1 MIHLVSFLALY
12 SSQLCYLL
20 IIMLKWPYPTACP
33 GRHPSISLCFLLPS
47 VIMVPLVCPSSAHLV
62 HHNQPT
68 EPLSLPTHL
77 RGVYVPRSSIYSL
90 PDFSLNHSGNKLK
103 AYITSID
110 FPVLVLVISNLS
122 LMLQDPHLPLWC
134 FHAHLQTTLSFHSL
148 KWGFFFY
155 LTPHPHHLQPL

>member
-1 MIHLVSFLALY
+1 MWLWSLY
-12 SSQLCYLL
+12 
-20 IIMLKWPYPTACP
+20 
-33 GRHPSISLCFLLPS
+33 F
-47 VIMVPLVCPSSAHLV
+47 CPSSANLV

-77 RGVYVPRSSIYSL
+77 RGVYVPRSNIYSL
-90 PDFSLNHSGNKLK
+90 PDFSLNHIGNKLE
-103 AYITSID
+103 ANTASID

-148 KWGFFFY
+148 KWVFFFPHSSP
-155 LTPHPHHLQPL
+155 TPTPASITTGFPNFAFSLSPNHELQWLKTRVCQNDTKLSSSTFI

>member
-1 MIHLVSFLALY
+1 MFSSSQCDYGPVSLVLALPMLY
-12 SSQLCYLL
+12 T
-20 IIMLKWPYPTACP
+20 II
-33 GRHPSISLCFLLPS
+33 S
-47 VIMVPLVCPSSAHLV
+47 PLSCSAY
-62 HHNQPT
+62 
-68 EPLSLPTHL
+68 PLSLPTHL

-103 AYITSID
+103 AYIASID

-148 KWGFFFY
+148 KWVFFF
-155 LTPHPHHLQPL
+155 LPHSSPTPTPASITLLISVTTGFSNFAFSLSPNHELQ

>member
-1 MIHLVSFLALY
+1 MFSSSQCDYGPVSLVLALPILY
-12 SSQLCYLL
+12 T
-20 IIMLKWPYPTACP
+20 II
-33 GRHPSISLCFLLPS
+33 S
-47 VIMVPLVCPSSAHLV
+47 PLSCSAY
-62 HHNQPT
+62 
-68 EPLSLPTHL
+68 PLSLPTHL

-103 AYITSID
+103 AYIASID

-148 KWGFFFY
+148 KWVFFFFTSL
-155 LTPHPHHLQPL
+155 LTHTNSSLYNPPYFCYYWILQLCLQPLP